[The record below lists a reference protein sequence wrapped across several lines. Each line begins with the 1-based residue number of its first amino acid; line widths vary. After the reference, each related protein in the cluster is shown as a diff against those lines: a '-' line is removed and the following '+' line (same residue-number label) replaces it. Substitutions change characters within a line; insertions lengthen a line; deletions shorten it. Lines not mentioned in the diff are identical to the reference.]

1 MLDFQF
7 MSNDRIANPAQISH
21 NEAGANTDGEQVGL
35 AIVKEE
41 EVVVTPKKV
50 EIVEENSVPIP
61 HVVEENIKTVTREHT
76 AQVTAVS
83 INPIKAILDGGTSI
97 EDIKAS
103 TPIDEFIVEGE
114 TLKISNIEIQDPEL
128 ESAIVS
134 EPQETFET
142 MNDVD
147 AYILPRKK

>member
-1 MLDFQF
+1 
-7 MSNDRIANPAQISH
+7 MSKDRIANPAQISH
-21 NEAGANTDGEQVGL
+21 NEVEANRDGEQVEL

-41 EVVVTPKKV
+41 EVVVTPEKV
-50 EIVEENSVPIP
+50 EIVEETSVPIA
-61 HVVEENIKTVTREHT
+61 HVVEENIETVTREHT

-83 INPIKAILDGGTSI
+83 IDPIKAILDGGTSI

-103 TPIDEFIVEGE
+103 APIDEFIVEGE
-114 TLKISNIEIQDPEL
+114 TLKISNIKIQDPEL

-147 AYILPRKK
+147 AYIPPRKKRSNE